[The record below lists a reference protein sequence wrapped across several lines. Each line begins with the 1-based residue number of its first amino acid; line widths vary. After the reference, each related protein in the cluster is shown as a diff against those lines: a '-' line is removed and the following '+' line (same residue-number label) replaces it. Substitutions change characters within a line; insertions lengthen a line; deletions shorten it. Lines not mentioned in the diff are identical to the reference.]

1 MHKGR
6 RNAYQ
11 QISIG
16 RNTRRASE
24 MLNNSTDLV
33 LSQADYTKSSPM
45 INTVKEKR
53 RLHQK
58 NLSKLRKIE
67 KLAMILDA

>member
-1 MHKGR
+1 
-6 RNAYQ
+6 
-11 QISIG
+11 
-16 RNTRRASE
+16 